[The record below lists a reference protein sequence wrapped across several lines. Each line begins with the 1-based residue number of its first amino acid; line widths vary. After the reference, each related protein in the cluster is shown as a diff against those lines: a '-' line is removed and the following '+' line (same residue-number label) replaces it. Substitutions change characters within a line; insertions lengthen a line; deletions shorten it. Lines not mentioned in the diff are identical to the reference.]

1 MPIDERFVPA
11 RCPTVHAIEIDGE
24 AVLLDETSGRLHL
37 LNRTGAMV
45 WSCFDGSASL
55 AEIFDDVSV
64 AFGVSRERVA
74 ADALA
79 IVRRLV
85 AEGLLTDAG
94 AENAERR

>member
-1 MPIDERFVPA
+1 MPIDEGFVPS
-11 RCPTVHAIEIDGE
+11 RGSTVHAVEIDGE

-37 LNRTGAMV
+37 LNTTGALV

-55 AEIFDDVSV
+55 AEIFDDVSD

-74 ADALA
+74 VDSLA

-94 AENAERR
+94 AESAEGR

>member
-11 RCPTVHAIEIDGE
+11 RCPMVHAVDIDGE

-37 LNRTGAMV
+37 LNTTGALV
-45 WSCFDGSASL
+45 WSCFDGFASL
-55 AEIFDDVSV
+55 AEIFDDLSD

-74 ADALA
+74 VDALA

-85 AEGLLTDAG
+85 AEGLLAKPGPD
-94 AENAERR
+94 EC